1 MKETGNT
8 IIGYCRKSKTIED
21 EETRV
26 RLLQKMIK
34 RMRARSLVDK
44 TFVSPCSAAGRTYR
58 IYPVPLKVNTKFC
71 LAIDDIED
79 DILLDMISFLAVTPN
94 VSLVVLDYA
103 GLTTNIKDLKQF
115 IINTPN
121 LENIIVDQLPQ
132 QHKIKIFSR
141 EQLLMDD
148 SNLALFDCRV
158 ACVQRAK

>member
-1 MKETGNT
+1 FLVDSVAKGIKDYIPKYQEHLKEMKETGNT

-44 TFVSPCSAAGRTYR
+44 TFVSPCSAAGEEFSLRDFP
-58 IYPVPLKVNTKFC
+58 IHNKFDMSS
-71 LAIDDIED
+71 LQDISGTTQ
-79 DILLDMISFLAVTPN
+79 DMISFLAVTPN

-115 IINTPN
+115 I
-121 LENIIVDQLPQ
+121 
-132 QHKIKIFSR
+132 
-141 EQLLMDD
+141 M
-148 SNLALFDCRV
+148 
-158 ACVQRAK
+158 